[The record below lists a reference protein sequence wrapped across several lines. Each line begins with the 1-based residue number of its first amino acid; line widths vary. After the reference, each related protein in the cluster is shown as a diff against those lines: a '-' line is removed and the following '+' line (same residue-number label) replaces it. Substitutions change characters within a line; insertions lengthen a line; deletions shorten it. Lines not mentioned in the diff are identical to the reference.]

1 MSGCPGC
8 IGEGE
13 RERSE
18 ARERVGRAH
27 GGTSYARLRFGFSSL
42 GQWEPQMAYE
52 QRIVASCVS
61 DLFRFA

>member
-1 MSGCPGC
+1 M
-8 IGEGE
+8 
-13 RERSE
+13 
-18 ARERVGRAH
+18 GRAH